1 MPTLASE
8 VTMLEPYST
17 TVGSLLYYRCQE
29 SGFISSQTSSVC
41 GEDGRWD
48 PNPTQVVCMF
58 IPPPTGAKE
67 HTLHINIVL
76 ILLQV
81 IPCLCYLAIWYHTFV
96 VGGDGG
102 WWCVVV
108 PVLFWFFD
116 AYIAF
121 GSWRDNSINFKHRR
135 LKVLLCQG
143 IVS

>member
-1 MPTLASE
+1 MLVLLFSPVSSTNCEVPTLASE

-17 TVGSLLYYRCQE
+17 TVGSVLYYLCQE

-48 PNPTQVVCMF
+48 PDPTQVVCMF

-81 IPCLCYLAIWYHTFV
+81 IPCLCYLYGIILLLLV
-96 VGGDGG
+96 VMVGGG
-102 WWCVVV
+102 
-108 PVLFWFFD
+108 
-116 AYIAF
+116 
-121 GSWRDNSINFKHRR
+121 
-135 LKVLLCQG
+135 VLLLLLFCFG
-143 IVS
+143 FLMPI